1 MVDRED
7 ALSQV
12 LSYIE
17 STLIP
22 TMVQLQSMKSSD
34 LEAQQIEMPDERIT
48 QERAMEYIE
57 KLGLALLQHM
67 EKNNNNN
74 PYMVSFQ
81 FMYMQMGYV
90 LNNIIFT

>member
-7 ALSQV
+7 ACSQV

-67 EKNNNNN
+67 EKKTTT
-74 PYMVSFQ
+74 
-81 FMYMQMGYV
+81 
-90 LNNIIFT
+90 IIHTW